1 MVLLLPCPWA
11 RSQAGGEKP
20 LTTDT
25 PNMSTLPELPGRLAE
40 GPRAV
45 GLRLHVCERGR
56 CGAGREEGLRV
67 PRPARDDGTV
77 PPRVPRP
84 RGSRPSAR
92 QVRTS
97 SGPDRHHPPP
107 VASFAR
113 GPPGNV
119 PHDGDRELIFPP
131 GWKPPG
137 ALCRGDGPRRRQ
149 RVEGIA
155 PCWLVARGPRRPG
168 GPPLP
173 SAVQLLEL
181 EALVAVAVTLGVAE
195 VVAGGG
201 AAALLGRLLGGRLAP
216 VRRRARSLAEVLA
229 LHAELLAAAGQDVLA
244 GGPGALGPRGAR
256 RGPRHVSALARS
268 LRGKNRGNGGSRYS
282 GTARGSLSRQRG
294 FCKAL
299 YGAQSIPLAQGTRAP
314 GAVREQELSADA
326 SSRSHESRPGP
337 REAEWSPQAS
347 PGGLRTLA
355 RLTSACVNNK
365 LPLFKLP
372 AIYEQDRHASAKAG
386 FS

>member
-67 PRPARDDGTV
+67 PRPARDDGAV
-77 PPRVPRP
+77 LPRVPRP

-107 VASFAR
+107 VASFTR

-119 PHDGDRELIFPP
+119 PRDGDRELIFPP

-244 GGPGALGPRGAR
+244 GGPGALGP
-256 RGPRHVSALARS
+256 
-268 LRGKNRGNGGSRYS
+268 
-282 GTARGSLSRQRG
+282 
-294 FCKAL
+294 
-299 YGAQSIPLAQGTRAP
+299 
-314 GAVREQELSADA
+314 
-326 SSRSHESRPGP
+326 
-337 REAEWSPQAS
+337 
-347 PGGLRTLA
+347 
-355 RLTSACVNNK
+355 
-365 LPLFKLP
+365 
-372 AIYEQDRHASAKAG
+372 
-386 FS
+386 